1 MSEQELIGWHFASAD
16 LRLGHGDEREI
27 RVGETL
33 TVEPPIELCERGLH
47 ASVRPLDALNYASGP
62 IACRV
67 RLSGQVIAGED
78 KVCATERTVL
88 GMVDATRVFSA
99 FIRYTLVY
107 RQPYLVKLFEGA
119 GLADQ
124 ANMIERLDMAFAPY
138 SDIKDTIAT
147 AAAAARAAGRLA
159 AGTDAYA
166 AARAAGLA
174 ARAAR
179 AAGDA
184 AGDAAW
190 AAAGLAAAKD
200 TLNAELERLLVAAMA
215 AEGVVVPPQGG
226 ARIDGQ

>member
-16 LRLGHGDEREI
+16 LRLRHGDEREI

-33 TVEPPIELCERGLH
+33 TVELPIELCERGLH

-78 KVCATERTVL
+78 KAVATERTVL
-88 GMVDATRVFSA
+88 GMVDGRHVFSA

-124 ANMIERLDMAFAPY
+124 ARRIERLDMASAPY
-138 SDIKDTIAT
+138 SDIKDTM
-147 AAAAARAAGRLA
+147 AAVQAVRNVSEAAWAAGNA
-159 AGTDAYA
+159 AYSTAW
-166 AARAAGLA
+166 AAGLA
-174 ARAAR
+174 ARSAWAAT
-179 AAGDA
+179 
-184 AGDAAW
+184 AW

-215 AEGVVVPPQGG
+215 MATEGVP
-226 ARIDGQ
+226 A